1 MNESSKELYENLVT
15 LVEEINDFIDAMNHG
30 KTGIP
35 EGMTIMEMK
44 FGDFVVNFEGVYYE
58 EKEDDGFVDLD
69 ELEDDDDNDDELD
82 AFNSARR
89 IIIETG
95 VDPFKQLG
103 DS

>member
-1 MNESSKELYENLVT
+1 MNKSSKELYENLAT

-58 EKEDDGFVDLD
+58 ENEDDGFVDLED
-69 ELEDDDDNDDELD
+69 LEDDDDDDDELD
-82 AFNSARR
+82 SFNAARR

>member
-1 MNESSKELYENLVT
+1 MNESSKELYKNLSV

-44 FGDFVVNFEGVYYE
+44 FGNLVVNFEGLYYE
-58 EKEDDGFVDLD
+58 DDDDDGFVDLED
-69 ELEDDDDNDDELD
+69 LEDDDDDDDEQTS
-82 AFNSARR
+82 FNAARR
-89 IIIETG
+89 IIMETG

-103 DS
+103 D

>member
-1 MNESSKELYENLVT
+1 MNESSKELYENLAT

-58 EKEDDGFVDLD
+58 EKEDDDFVDLD

-103 DS
+103 DL

>member
-1 MNESSKELYENLVT
+1 MNESSKELYKNLSV

-58 EKEDDGFVDLD
+58 EKEDDGFVDLED
-69 ELEDDDDNDDELD
+69 LEDDDDDDDEQTS
-82 AFNSARR
+82 FNAARR
-89 IIIETG
+89 IIMETG

-103 DS
+103 D

>member
-1 MNESSKELYENLVT
+1 MNESSKELYENLAN
-15 LVEEINDFIDAMNHG
+15 LVREINDFIDAMNHG

-44 FGDFVVNFEGVYYE
+44 FGDFVVNFEGLYYE
-58 EKEDDGFVDLD
+58 DSGEDDGFKDLD
-69 ELEDDDDNDDELD
+69 ELEDDDDDDELD
-82 AFNSARR
+82 SFNSARR

-103 DS
+103 D